1 MRTADIIAG
10 PTAGFAVCLAFYPFD
25 TLKTRVQSP
34 AFRKLAAEAAHP
46 RKMWLRGLYQGIGP
60 IILATMPGSAVFFTS
75 YESSKR
81 FLLTSAPQIPEPIT
95 HVFAS
100 SLAEVL
106 GCVVATPAEVIKQNA
121 QVLHETK
128 GSSSL
133 AALELIG
140 RNPKD
145 LWRGFTLLAGRNLP
159 FVVIQFPLY
168 ERLKVAFGLRE
179 RGNGLMETAK
189 VTGTAAGLSGGVAA
203 WLTTPVDMVKT
214 IIMLGASK
222 RGGKRLRAADVAKS
236 VWREEGV
243 KGLWR
248 GGALR
253 GIWTAAGSGL
263 YLGIYECILLAMGEK
278 QCCL

>member
-1 MRTADIIAG
+1 MRTADLIAG
-10 PTAGFAVCLAFYPFD
+10 PAAGLTVCLAFYPFD
-25 TLKTRVQSP
+25 TLKTRIQSP
-34 AFRKLAAEAAHP
+34 AFRKLAAQSSRP

-60 IILATMPGSAVFFTS
+60 ITLAMVPGSAVFFTS

-95 HVFAS
+95 HVLSS
-100 SLAEVL
+100 SLAEAL

-121 QVLHETK
+121 QVMHEAK

-133 AALELIG
+133 AALKLVG

-168 ERLKVAFGLRE
+168 ERLKVAFGVRE

-189 VTGTAAGLSGGVAA
+189 VTGAAAGLSGGVAA

-214 IIMLGASK
+214 IVMLEASKHGGRRLGAV
-222 RGGKRLRAADVAKS
+222 DVAKS
-236 VWREEGV
+236 LWREEGV

-253 GIWTAAGSGL
+253 GIWTGAGSGL
-263 YLGIYECILLAMGEK
+263 YLGIYECTLLAMGEE
-278 QCCL
+278 